1 LINQATILNMKLLY
15 SSFIY
20 VCLFVCG
27 LSSTAS
33 AEQASRSPWAYEYMT
48 NPQKGNCIACHDLP
62 GLSGLASNF
71 GPNLKGVGAKWSRDD
86 LVRWVS
92 DARTIKPDTL
102 MPPYGNHQGLVK
114 VNPTRKVLTAE
125 EIKHVVDLLQTW
137 R

>member
-1 LINQATILNMKLLY
+1 MKLLY

-20 VCLFVCG
+20 VSLFVCG

-33 AEQASRSPWAYEYMT
+33 AEQGSRSPWAYEYMT